1 MRRTVALGVALA
13 VAFLAWSADAPPDW
27 ITVEYQAL
35 VDRRELTH
43 SGEPVGLLL
52 GRPGDAHADT
62 LLEPVLERYAFVL
75 PDAFDS
81 MGRFKPR
88 AELGRLWPEG
98 GKEPAWVELLRARRY
113 VVESDGAGTLRA
125 FLPAPRGMGEA
136 TSTAA
141 AEAAW
146 KDAWPVLRHALAA
159 ERRRRPGKLTV
170 EVYPYVH
177 DLSGTRFRV
186 GVTAWRT
193 EVEETEKSTA
203 PPLDLD
209 TWTRF
214 LERGMTLAGAR
225 LAGPGEVRLLGD
237 DGGAPPTLLGRP
249 LALADLAVAWRAVAH
264 GGLAEP
270 YMSLDRGVSPWT
282 TRVSYGGRL
291 RDTALGLVSLRCD
304 VRFKTF
310 SLGLAP
316 DGNGDLRERLRAAI
330 PGFRTHLERF
340 ADDASA
346 SGTWSQ
352 QTRLW
357 FYPDDVELGLSASG
371 DALVIAR
378 ARMTAASERQ
388 DVRKEEDPPW
398 TRETVTA
405 INRDY
410 AALAQSLPELH
421 DLDEVVRVLALAT
434 WLQQARSDGLPVPDL
449 DVLLDVELPA
459 EPTPRTWPQILAV
472 NGLPGAPGGGQVE
485 VIERG
490 DVGRA
495 LQRLDPAQG
504 SLPARQRLQRALERL
519 DPTRADHAALLRDV
533 QALGG
538 SAETGTVDLLAWRA
552 ERLAMHALVLGT
564 LPEGSRAR
572 VAGKR
577 LFSVGIGGLDLGM
590 SRVLAKASRRGL
602 DLRGRSP
609 AKEPP
614 KPKARTSATPLPAIP
629 SVARFTGPM
638 PGPGFPAATGPC
650 PSPFQDG
657 TRVLRFDGSCRLD
670 AVERREG
677 DRALAFRFEPSG
689 TTWTA
694 RVVPV
699 LPPALAQPVS
709 QPAGLAVLTVARREA
724 ETGSDTVAVRLQ
736 GNGLDRAADL
746 PRRGLQRLLL
756 GQELAPAGSAT
767 LPGLVPPPPEMGQPE
782 AWMVWTPDLAA
793 HGLPGEEDPIRLAD
807 ALRAASLP
815 VVLGVGAEAPTAWA
829 RAPRVGR
836 ALLVVP
842 EDAFP
847 GVAAPRRDA
856 VAQAWGKAPRATALP
871 ERKLPDLVVLVSA
884 EAPAVLASRAAALA
898 SDPRLAGRHLAV
910 LSLGGELPPALTAD
924 LLARGPAGV
933 AVSAGDLDDLRA
945 LAGAVAHLGRDR
957 RVETL
962 PGLGP
967 WTYGISGSRPPAEP
981 GTPAPPSPSHRSR
994 R

>member
-1 MRRTVALGVALA
+1 MRRTVALAGVLAIAL
-13 VAFLAWSADAPPDW
+13 LAWAADAPADW
-27 ITVEYQAL
+27 ITVEYGAL
-35 VDRRELTH
+35 LDRRELTH
-43 SGEPVGLLL
+43 SGEPVGMLL
-52 GRPGDAHADT
+52 GRPGDARADT

-75 PDAFDS
+75 PDVFDS
-81 MGRFKPR
+81 MGRFEPR
-88 AELGRLWPEG
+88 AELGRLWPDG

-113 VVESDGAGTLRA
+113 VVESDGAGALRA
-125 FLPAPRGMGEA
+125 FLPVPRGSEDAG
-136 TSTAA
+136 SVAA

-146 KDAWPVLRHALAA
+146 KEAWPVLRHVAAA
-159 ERRRRPGKLTV
+159 ERRRRPGTIAV

-177 DLSGTRFRV
+177 ELSAARFRV
-186 GVTAWRT
+186 GVAAWRT
-193 EVEETEKSTA
+193 SVDDTEGGAA

-209 TWTRF
+209 AWTRF
-214 LERGMTLAGAR
+214 LARGMTLAGAR

-237 DGGAPPTLLGRP
+237 AGEAPPTLLGRP
-249 LALADLAVAWRAVAH
+249 LALSDLAVAWRAVAH

-270 YMSLDRGVSPWT
+270 YMSLDRGASPWT

-340 ADDASA
+340 SDDATA

-398 TRETVTA
+398 TRDTVAA

-410 AALAQSLPELH
+410 AALAASLPELH

-434 WLQQARSDGLPVPDL
+434 WLQQARADGLPVPDL
-449 DVLLDVELPA
+449 DVLLDVELPSQ
-459 EPTPRTWPQILAV
+459 PTPRTWPQILAV

-485 VIERG
+485 VIARG
-490 DVGRA
+490 EVGRA
-495 LQRLDPAQG
+495 LQRLEPAQG
-504 SLPARQRLQRALERL
+504 SLPARLRLQRALARL

-533 QALGG
+533 QALPGD
-538 SAETGTVDLLAWRA
+538 AEPGTVDLLAWRA
-552 ERLAMHALVLGT
+552 ERLGMHALVLGT
-564 LPEGSRAR
+564 LSDAARAR

-602 DLRGRSP
+602 DLRGARGGTSVP
-609 AKEPP
+609 ARPP
-614 KPKARTSATPLPAIP
+614 ASASPLPRTP
-629 SVARFTGPM
+629 SAQRFAGPM
-638 PGPGFPAATGPC
+638 PSHGFPPPAAGC
-650 PSPFQDG
+650 PAAFEDG
-657 TRVLRFDGSCRLD
+657 TRILRFETPCQLQEI
-670 AVERREG
+670 ERREG
-677 DRALAFRFEPSG
+677 ERTLLFRFDHSG
-689 TTWTA
+689 ATWTA
-694 RVVPV
+694 RPLPAAPPV
-699 LPPALAQPVS
+699 LTPPGTLAE
-709 QPAGLAVLTVARREA
+709 GLAVLTLARREG

-736 GNGLDRAADL
+736 GSGQDRAADL

-756 GQELAPAGSAT
+756 GEELAPAGSAT
-767 LPGLVPPPPEMGQPE
+767 LPGLVPPPAELGQAA

-793 HGLPGEEDPIRLAD
+793 HGLPGEEDPSRVAD
-807 ALRAASLP
+807 ALRAAALP
-815 VVLGVGAEAPTAWA
+815 VVLGVGTEAPARWA
-829 RAPRVGR
+829 SAPRVGR
-836 ALLVVP
+836 ALLLVP
-842 EDAFP
+842 DDAFP
-847 GVAAPRRDA
+847 GAGAARDA
-856 VAQAWGKAPRATALP
+856 VAQACGKAPRATVLP
-871 ERKLPDLVVLVSA
+871 ERKLPDLVVLLSA
-884 EAPAVLASRAAALA
+884 EAPAVLAARAAALA
-898 SDPRLAGRHLAV
+898 ADRRMAGRHLAV
-910 LSLGGELPPALTAD
+910 LSLGGDVPPAMTTD
-924 LLARGPAGV
+924 LLARGPAGI
-933 AVSAGDLDDLRA
+933 AVSAAGLDDVRA
-945 LAGAVAHLGRDR
+945 LAGAVGRLGRGTR
-957 RVETL
+957 AERL
-962 PGLGP
+962 PGLGV

-981 GTPAPPSPSHRSR
+981 GTTTPPSPSPRSR